1 MLSGWWLE
9 SGNGNGVEDDDDWGG
24 GGGTKPAV
32 EVVEGDSDFLSSPQT
47 HRERVPNER
56 TYAKKETNTNRDI
69 S

>member
-1 MLSGWWLE
+1 M
-9 SGNGNGVEDDDDWGG
+9 EDDDDWG

-32 EVVEGDSDFLSSPQT
+32 EVVEGDSDVLLSPQT